1 MTNQEIFKQD
11 IDSIVSSIDKE
22 AVEFAGKTILMSGGA
37 GFLGNYIVSTLLRLN
52 DTILKNNPCKVIV
65 MDNFITGSKN
75 NLSDELK
82 KNPNFEF
89 IEHDLRKPIP
99 ENIKADYLIHAA
111 GLASPYYY
119 RKFPLETIEVA
130 VNGTQNFLKFAQ
142 KVKAKSMLY
151 FSSSEVYGDPD
162 PNFIPTPET
171 YWGNV
176 SQIGPR
182 ACYDESKRLGET
194 LCMTYHQLYNVPVK
208 IVRPFNVY
216 GPGMKVNDYRVIPT
230 FMVKAVKGE
239 HLPVHDQGNQTRTFC
254 YITDATQGFL
264 KILASNK
271 NNEVYNIGKD
281 NEEINMAGLATL
293 ISGLSN
299 NQSQVQLVAY
309 PESYPAGEPQR
320 RCPDLT
326 KARKE
331 LGYTPN
337 VDLKTGLART
347 LAWYKN
353 ILQEEVMVPPMV

>member
-1 MTNQEIFKQD
+1 MTNQEIIEQD
-11 IDSIVSSIDKE
+11 IDSIVASLEKE
-22 AVEFAGKTILMSGGA
+22 AVVFSGKTILMSGGA
-37 GFLGNYIVSTLLRLN
+37 GFLGNYIISTLLKLN
-52 DTILKNNPCKVIV
+52 DGQLKKNPCKVIV
-65 MDNFITGSKN
+65 MDNFITGS
-75 NLSDELK
+75 NLSENLT

-89 IEHDLRKPIP
+89 IQHDVRKPIP
-99 ENIKADYLIHAA
+99 EGIQADFLIHAA

-130 VNGTQNFLKFAQ
+130 VNGTQNFLEFA
-142 KVKAKSMLY
+142 KKINAESMLY

-162 PNFIPTPET
+162 PNSIPTPET

-194 LCMTYHQLYNVPVK
+194 LCMTYYQLYNVPVK

-239 HLPVHDQGNQTRTFC
+239 QLPVHDRGNQTRTFC

-264 KILASNK
+264 KVLASKK
-271 NNEVYNIGKD
+271 NWGVYNIGKEE
-281 NEEINMAGLATL
+281 EEINMVGLATIIGNLAGNQVRAQL
-293 ISGLSN
+293 I
-299 NQSQVQLVAY
+299 AY

-326 KARKE
+326 KAKKE
-331 LGYTPN
+331 LGYNPT

-347 LAWYKN
+347 LACYKN
-353 ILQEEVMVPPMV
+353 LLREELDVQPMA